1 MKNLIVL
8 LLFWS
13 FSASAFTLAGSNPN
27 LEGWNQKKLSFQVNT
42 AGCPSS
48 VAGALEEALLLWNS
62 VPTSR
67 LRLQRGDNTSST
79 TTSSPPTV
87 VCSTTFSADTG
98 ADGDY
103 VPGAGVFSTSG
114 NRIVSGILYLN
125 VEAGKAANINNLDAT
140 TLAVI
145 VAHELGHVFGLGHS
159 EETSALM
166 YYDASAKKHL
176 ALHQDDIDGIS
187 YLYPRN
193 EIGGDPLMGCGSV
206 GSTTLPPYTLLTVL
220 VLMMLPLLVLLAV
233 RKKGQAGRYS
243 RI

>member
-1 MKNLIVL
+1 MKHFVWVM
-8 LLFWS
+8 LFWS

-27 LEGWNQKKLSFQVNT
+27 LQGWNQKKLSFQVNT
-42 AGCPSS
+42 SGCPSS
-48 VAGALEEALLLWNS
+48 VAGALDEALLLWNS

-67 LRLQRGDNTSST
+67 LRLERGSNTSST

-87 VCSTTFSADTG
+87 VCSASFSADTG

-125 VEAGKAANINNLDAT
+125 VEGGKAANINNLDAT

-159 EETSALM
+159 EEIGALM
-166 YYDASAKKHL
+166 YYDATAKKHL

-193 EIGGDPLMGCGSV
+193 ELGGDPLMGCGSV
-206 GSTTLPPYTLLTVL
+206 GSSTFPPSSLFTVL
-220 VLMMLPLLVLLAV
+220 LLLMMPLLVLLAI
-233 RKKGQAGRYS
+233 RKKSQAGRYG
-243 RI
+243 RV